1 MRWRAVNIWILA
13 IVSFLIQPLQAQ
25 DHHHEEEEH
34 ATEQHDQHAAEH
46 HAEAHGDDHHGEHG
60 EEGGFDITSTVM
72 HHIADAHSFHAW
84 GDHESGFT
92 LPLPVILWTDQGL
105 VTFMSSAFHH
115 DAAGHHVVEV
125 GGQRFVNYHEKIYY
139 ASEEA
144 NVHGAY
150 VEYGEGDHPTNPRP
164 LDFSI
169 TKNVFSLLMSVLII
183 LLLFGGSARSYK
195 KGLVPSGMAR
205 FIEPLVIFVRDD
217 IAKPNIG
224 EDRYRKFL
232 PYLLTLFFFIWV
244 NNLIG
249 LIPFFPFSAN
259 LTGNIAVTLSL
270 AFITLIV
277 TNVSANGG
285 YWKHIFMPPVPMWL
299 WPILVPVEII
309 GVFSKPFALMIRLFA
324 NITAGHIIILS
335 LTSLIFLFESLA
347 VSPVSVVFVLFMN
360 FIELLVAAL
369 QAYIFT
375 LLTALFIGLA
385 SPKEHH

>member
-1 MRWRAVNIWILA
+1 MRWKAPHFWIFA
-13 IVSFLIQPLQAQ
+13 IVSFVLQPVMAQ
-25 DHHHEEEEH
+25 HHGETTHDDHSTEHHEEVH
-34 ATEQHDQHAAEH
+34 QDADH
-46 HAEAHGDDHHGEHG
+46 HADAGHG
-60 EEGGFDITSTVM
+60 EESEGFDITGTVM
-72 HHIADAHSFHAW
+72 HHISDAHEFHAW
-84 GDHESGFT
+84 GDHENGFT
-92 LPLPVILWTDQGL
+92 LPLPVILWTDNGL
-105 VTFMSSAFHH
+105 VAFMSSEFHH
-115 DAAGHHVVEV
+115 DDAGHHVVEMT
-125 GGQRFVNYHEKIYY
+125 GQRFVKYHEKIYF
-139 ASEEA
+139 ASETQNEHGGWIEHGDGHSVA
-144 NVHGAY
+144 NA
-150 VEYGEGDHPTNPRP
+150 RP

-169 TKNVFSLLMSVLII
+169 TKNVFSMLMSVLII
-183 LLLFGGSARSYK
+183 FLIFGSTARKYK
-195 KGLVPSGMAR
+195 KSLVPKGIAG
-205 FIEPLVIFVRDD
+205 FIEPLVLFVRDD
-217 IAKPNIG
+217 IARPNIG
-224 EDRYRKFL
+224 EHRYKKFL

-259 LTGNIAVTLSL
+259 LTGNIAVTLTL

-347 VSPVSVVFVLFMN
+347 VSPVSVLFVLFMN

-385 SPKEHH
+385 YPEEHH